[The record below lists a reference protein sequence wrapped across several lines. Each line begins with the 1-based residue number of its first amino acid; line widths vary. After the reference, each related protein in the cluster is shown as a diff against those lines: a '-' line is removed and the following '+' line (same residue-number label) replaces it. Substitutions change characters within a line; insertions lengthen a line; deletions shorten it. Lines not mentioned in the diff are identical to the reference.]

1 MEITL
6 PLFIRE
12 VRELKK
18 CSDNLMTLSMA
29 KVLTIY
35 LFNIKEFLKADSMLT
50 VETITEKLV
59 NFINKNYEKVLEEF
73 QDESKYYIRRT
84 VPPKHQSEY
93 CCYEKCDY
101 LPVFIHA
108 FLKRLDEET
117 DEMEITY
124 LNDLCQWALTKGLTY
139 IKLMKPEVYEV
150 G

>member
-84 VPPKHQSEY
+84 VPKHQSE
-93 CCYEKCDY
+93 
-101 LPVFIHA
+101 L
-108 FLKRLDEET
+108 LL
-117 DEMEITY
+117 
-124 LNDLCQWALTKGLTY
+124 
-139 IKLMKPEVYEV
+139 
-150 G
+150 